1 MLRILK
7 RPGVLGGLLLRSRLL
22 FSSTLTVEDL
32 RRAEALIEKGHL
44 EEALKMQS
52 ADDEKALAS
61 LFAQSQGERFL
72 GGLLANSLVKAGRV
86 EEGAV
91 RMRVLVEHYRQEIPR
106 TDWAELDDSQKM
118 MVAFPGVLYSTVLF
132 MLGRTQEAHRMF
144 AEGIE
149 NMERAFGKHDER
161 VVEEYG
167 RLAEM
172 MRQQRDEARALE
184 YGQTFASRTAQLK
197 GDSHPET
204 LQAKLRVAQ
213 TRNVLDRGQDTEH
226 NLANMRAVV
235 EAAEAEGQKETL
247 AKGQRLLASTLFV
260 RGKHE
265 EALQIYSR
273 LVPLSVEVFGAN
285 DYFTVEVQAQLGV
298 LLGTLG
304 RHDEALGVLR
314 GVREASQKDA
324 YFKTRYDVM
333 VARQQLARSA
343 AARDQLSEAIEVL
356 VEMEQHLDEEMA
368 RVGEHDQL
376 HPGLLDIK
384 TSNLVDLGMLL
395 FRQAL
400 LEDALLRLESAKTLL

>member
-1 MLRILK
+1 
-7 RPGVLGGLLLRSRLL
+7 
-22 FSSTLTVEDL
+22 
-32 RRAEALIEKGHL
+32 
-44 EEALKMQS
+44 
-52 ADDEKALAS
+52 
-61 LFAQSQGERFL
+61 
-72 GGLLANSLVKAGRV
+72 
-86 EEGAV
+86 
-91 RMRVLVEHYRQEIPR
+91 
-106 TDWAELDDSQKM
+106 
-118 MVAFPGVLYSTVLF
+118 
-132 MLGRTQEAHRMF
+132 
-144 AEGIE
+144 
-149 NMERAFGKHDER
+149 
-161 VVEEYG
+161 
-167 RLAEM
+167 
-172 MRQQRDEARALE
+172 
-184 YGQTFASRTAQLK
+184 
-197 GDSHPET
+197 
-204 LQAKLRVAQ
+204 
-213 TRNVLDRGQDTEH
+213 
-226 NLANMRAVV
+226 MRAVV